1 MAIPEIK
8 IKVGADTSALAKDL
22 GEAQSAVNTFARA
35 AEASGSQAGDAFDR
49 AGQRVKSSFRDMASS
64 VLREISAIAG
74 PAAIAGAA
82 FSAVLAAAQSYISGV
97 LDKTPQ
103 VDEAIKKHGEIIKE
117 LKKDYGEAV
126 KGLEEYTKQ
135 TEDAFRNRL
144 GASVAVLQAQLQGL
158 GDSFIS
164 QFATVVQPIDS
175 VTGQLQDFSYALF
188 QIPAKFEPFRAAI
201 EAFYASVR
209 AGNPDF
215 VSLKNEVD
223 RIGAAAA
230 GVNPQVNRTA
240 VELAEAAQRGY
251 QAQQGIG
258 AASSAMTQ
266 LAPEARK
273 AAEALNQYNTAAKA
287 IQSIAPIQ
295 LSDRN
300 RAGNSLMEM
309 LNAAKTA
316 EQEVEAFRLY
326 NETMNRI
333 KEKEDAANKPEKGGG
348 SGYDAAAA
356 EAEAERAR
364 IQSRLEIIKQGLM
377 TREMMEAESLAKNE
391 ALVNEAFE
399 KKIVSEQE
407 KNALLEQMKA
417 EHLAKIEAMEAAAQ
431 QRGIDLLV
439 KGGKQLATAFEGNS
453 KKMTGVA
460 KTFGAVEA
468 LINALRAF
476 NQVLAD
482 PSLPWFAK
490 FGAAAS
496 VLAAGMQTVNAIK
509 SISDSGGGG
518 RGGSGGGGSRGSGA
532 AVAAPAQ
539 PAQAERSMYLTIQ
552 GQFFDRET
560 MRGLAEQMAAFQK
573 DGGGRIVIA

>member
-103 VDEAIKKHGEIIKE
+103 VDET
-117 LKKDYGEAV
+117 LKNHAKLIRDLKAAYGESLV
-126 KGLEEYTKQ
+126 GLERFTKE
-135 TEDAFRNRL
+135 TDDAFRNRM
-144 GASVAVLQAQLQGL
+144 GAQLTLLQTQVQGL
-158 GDSFIS
+158 GATFIS
-164 QFATVVQPIDS
+164 QFTTAISSIDS
-175 VTGQLQDFSYALF
+175 VTGQLQETGYALF
-188 QIPAKFEPFRAAI
+188 QLPAKFEPFRAAF
-201 EAFYASVR
+201 EQFYATVR
-209 AGNPDF
+209 SGNPDF
-215 VSLKNEVD
+215 VAFKNEVD
-223 RIGAAAA
+223 RIGGAAATT
-230 GVNPQVNRTA
+230 NPQLNQTA
-240 VELAEAAQRGY
+240 KELADNIKLGY
-251 QAQQGIG
+251 QAQQAIG
-258 AASSAMTQ
+258 ATSSAMTQ

-273 AAEALNQYNTAAKA
+273 AAEEV
-287 IQSIAPIQ
+287 
-295 LSDRN
+295 N
-300 RAGNSLMEM
+300 RF
-309 LNAAKTA
+309 NAAIKA
-316 EQEVEAFRLY
+316 LDA
-326 NETMNRI
+326 I
-333 KEKEDAANKPEKGGG
+333 SPKEKSKRYQIDEEYLKGRLGVADENKLRELARARDDAIARFEAEEAEKNKGKGGGG

-431 QRGIDLLV
+431 QRGVDLLV